1 MGTKKNSGTF
11 FTSES
16 KKNFHNWLITVENK
30 TAPLA
35 SANAVNDSTR
45 RGGTILDNEE
55 KVSELAKLVS
65 NRNDVVKLFI
75 NETPAE
81 DITYSGFFD
90 RANQSLGYVDG
101 LVALLGDAA
110 HPQSPMMGQVSRS
123 SY

>member
-1 MGTKKNSGTF
+1 MTNT
-11 FTSES
+11 T
-16 KKNFHNWLITVENK
+16 L
-30 TAPLA
+30 L
-35 SANAVNDSTR
+35 
-45 RGGTILDNEE
+45 
-55 KVSELAKLVS
+55 
-65 NRNDVVKLFI
+65 
-75 NETPAE
+75 PAE